1 MSGRRPWAAIGLAIG
16 LPIGLVIAL
25 GGCAA
30 GMPVPPPASAPLHY
44 LGLQE
49 LPAGTQVQGQRVGGL
64 SALDLDPVS
73 GCFVALSDDGGRR
86 GPVRLF
92 VLALDLTRFHRAAEP
107 GADGV
112 RMLGVTRLVRP
123 DGSAYGRGE
132 VDPEGLRVDARRA
145 RLLWSDEGGRQ
156 AGALRP
162 PVVRAATRDGRESGR
177 LPLPQAFEPGPGRGA
192 RDNFGFEALALT
204 PDGAQLIVGVENA
217 LEQDDA
223 TAAVGRGSRVR
234 LIRHDASS
242 GAVLAQHVYEV
253 DPLPWPPLLPSLP
266 ATNGLSELLA
276 LDAMHLIALERAFA
290 AGSAVPGA
298 PATGFGAR
306 LYLVDLSAADDV
318 SALDSLRGRTVTPAR
333 KTLLLDLTRLR
344 QDDGSR
350 VALDNLE
357 GLSWGPWHDGRPTL
371 VLVSDDN
378 FSGRQVTQF
387 VALAITGP
395 LPGGVTAV
403 PPPSAPACDPQAAP
417 PHAGRADASQ
427 RISPSR

>member
-1 MSGRRPWAAIGLAIG
+1 MSGRRPWAA
-16 LPIGLVIAL
+16 IGLVIAL

-92 VLALDLTRFHRAAEP
+92 VLALDLTRFRRAAEP

-112 RMLGVTRLVRP
+112 RMLGGTRLVRP

-132 VDPEGLRVDARRA
+132 VDPEGL
-145 RLLWSDEGGRQ
+145 
-156 AGALRP
+156 
-162 PVVRAATRDGRESGR
+162 RAATRDGRESGR

-318 SALDSLRGRTVTPAR
+318 SALDSLRGRSVTPAR

-357 GLSWGPWHDGRPTL
+357 GLSWGPSLDGRPTL

>member
-1 MSGRRPWAAIGLAIG
+1 MSGRRPWAA
-16 LPIGLVIAL
+16 IGLVIAL

-112 RMLGVTRLVRP
+112 RMLGGTRLVRP

-132 VDPEGLRVDARRA
+132 VDPEGL
-145 RLLWSDEGGRQ
+145 
-156 AGALRP
+156 
-162 PVVRAATRDGRESGR
+162 RAATRDGRESGR

>member
-1 MSGRRPWAAIGLAIG
+1 MSGRRPWAA
-16 LPIGLVIAL
+16 IGLVIAL

-73 GCFVALSDDGGRR
+73 GCFVALSDDGGRH

-92 VLALDLTRFHRAAEP
+92 VLALDLTRFRRAAEP

-112 RMLGVTRLVRP
+112 RMLGGTRLVRP

-132 VDPEGLRVDARRA
+132 VDPEGL
-145 RLLWSDEGGRQ
+145 
-156 AGALRP
+156 
-162 PVVRAATRDGRESGR
+162 RAATRDGRESGR

>member
-49 LPAGTQVQGQRVGGL
+49 LPAATQVQGQRVGGL

-73 GCFVALSDDGGRR
+73 GCFVALSDDGGRH

-92 VLALDLTRFHRAAEP
+92 VLALDLTRFRRAAEP

-112 RMLGVTRLVRP
+112 RMLGGTRLVRP

-132 VDPEGLRVDARRA
+132 VDPEGL
-145 RLLWSDEGGRQ
+145 
-156 AGALRP
+156 
-162 PVVRAATRDGRESGR
+162 RAATRDGRESGR

>member
-112 RMLGVTRLVRP
+112 RMLGGTRLVRP

-132 VDPEGLRVDARRA
+132 VDPEGL
-145 RLLWSDEGGRQ
+145 
-156 AGALRP
+156 
-162 PVVRAATRDGRESGR
+162 RAATRDGRESGR